1 MRYPHLYE
9 LVHFR
14 PWIILPSYHA
24 AIADVLDRR
33 LQGFPAEDS
42 VSHQRPKL
50 AADTLAGAS
59 EFAPATVDADGI
71 ATIQVNGII
80 AKGASA
86 FEKSCYGGVS
96 PEDISRSLA
105 AAVGNPEVHGI
116 VLQVDSPG
124 GTVGGVPEAAEHI
137 ASVQASGMPVFAFAD
152 GLMASAAYWLS
163 AGASR
168 IYSTRLADV
177 GSIGVYVPWMDRTV
191 QFAKSGVSVDV
202 IKDGKYK
209 AAGFPGTRLGEDDR
223 ARIQADVNRIG
234 TDFREHVSKYRS
246 RVPRSAMEGQAFLGV
261 DAAEQG
267 LVDGLV
273 SGLSEV
279 KAKLRLTLPTTS
291 RT

>member
-105 AAVGNPEVHGI
+105 AAVG
-116 VLQVDSPG
+116 
-124 GTVGGVPEAAEHI
+124 
-137 ASVQASGMPVFAFAD
+137 
-152 GLMASAAYWLS
+152 
-163 AGASR
+163 
-168 IYSTRLADV
+168 
-177 GSIGVYVPWMDRTV
+177 
-191 QFAKSGVSVDV
+191 
-202 IKDGKYK
+202 
-209 AAGFPGTRLGEDDR
+209 GTRW
-223 ARIQADVNRIG
+223 
-234 TDFREHVSKYRS
+234 RS
-246 RVPRSAMEGQAFLGV
+246 R
-261 DAAEQG
+261 
-267 LVDGLV
+267 
-273 SGLSEV
+273 
-279 KAKLRLTLPTTS
+279 PTQSCKPPSSTG
-291 RT
+291 